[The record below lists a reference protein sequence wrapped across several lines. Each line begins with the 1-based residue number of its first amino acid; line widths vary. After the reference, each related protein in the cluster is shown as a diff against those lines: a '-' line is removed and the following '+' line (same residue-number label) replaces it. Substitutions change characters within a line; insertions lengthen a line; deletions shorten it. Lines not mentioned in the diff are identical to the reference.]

1 MKLTRYLGLVLGIIL
16 VSGVGF
22 AVVSLAATP
31 AAQAAR
37 GYRAAPGN
45 KPRVPNSLFAQITAN
60 TDQVLTTG
68 LAMAASTA
76 TVTPA
81 PASTRSPTATEGQT
95 PTTTSISD
103 TLQAAL
109 EKNENLTQY
118 RGELYLTEGD
128 TVFVAW
134 KGEGK
139 GEPASQHYIYS
150 DTLVKDTEVIRI
162 GEQVYVR
169 DANTPGAAW
178 SLVPA
183 EMLMQYITYTPRAVI
198 ANMLNDFSSFS
209 RGGTA
214 TLDGLDCEIFSQG
227 KAGAAATFAGM
238 LTNIKTPPSEEI
250 SALFE
255 SAEAHVWLCGD
266 GYIHQ
271 TQLTVEL
278 KEGGRGKTE
287 LKTRLYDF
295 DQAIQ
300 ITAPTNLI
308 PFPTPTAE
316 PTFTPQP
323 TLAPT
328 ATPNAAQATATAQ
341 AALGVL
347 KKSPGWGIL
356 FSDSFDEIA
365 NDWTTDSYTTDSGKG
380 KVTKKIQDSKYIWN
394 LRSARPIVNRELP
407 KFDSYFSKASISVDA
422 RWLEGATSC
431 AYGVTVQDDFTN
443 YYYFAIRPDG
453 IWKLAR
459 GKREAHTTDLLRGT
473 STAIHKN
480 EANKLRVLALDG
492 QILLFVNETFL
503 GRFDPDGEGEP
514 GVSGLVMELDQ
525 PDQACVV
532 EFDNFEVRLPV
543 GSEHDTVLA
552 KGFDSQN
559 AAKFPTGEYSD
570 GTASGKRE
578 IDGTKY
584 RWQLTANASS
594 VDQWAFPETEAL
606 SDFTVSVTTHALEGP
621 DRAESGL
628 VIRASAP
635 NTGYSFSLTNSGS
648 YVFRRTENGESD
660 TLIFPTPSDEIK
672 TGEPNRIKVVVIGA
686 HYDFF
691 INDKFVDHF
700 SDERLAS
707 GKTALQ
713 ARVYDKD
720 GQALYEFSDYELRA
734 ALPSDGAATP
744 TPTRSV
750 PQATATAQA
759 AAVGR
764 EQAETWSP
772 VLSGWDTENLADW
785 LVTEKKREGFQYE
798 WSIVGDK
805 YRLAEEMTS
814 TDGFVVYGTAPGYH
828 TGDYYFTVDAQRIS
842 GSPEVAYGLVFGHNR
857 DSEYTFFINDDFPV
871 GAGSTFTLDRREG
884 DHSEALFSYQDTTAV
899 QKGGVNRLGVLVQ
912 DKQINLFINDQPVGS
927 VRDDRLSSGRVG
939 VYSIILDPA
948 RAVFEF
954 SNFVLRV
961 PPDTTV
967 PTPSA
972 DEAAQLAREA
982 QAARKTAL
990 GWNVIAQDDFSNN
1003 ANAWPLDD
1011 SSPDWGPVT
1020 GQVLDGKYRWD
1031 SDLKQNIYFY
1041 EVAPKF
1047 PTVGDFYATVEGAM
1061 PSGPARHFYGMV
1073 LRVADGKY
1081 YKFRLRNDR
1090 YATLERVDPED
1101 TKLVREMVVPA
1112 IKPGQANRLGVLARG
1127 NRFDLFVNDEWVAQ
1141 VEDENLKQG
1150 QIGIM
1155 FGVDDLAP
1163 AVFEFDN
1170 FEIRAP

>member
-1 MKLTRYLGLVLGIIL
+1 MKLLRYLGFVLGVVL
-16 VSGVGF
+16 FSGVAL
-22 AVVSLAATP
+22 AVVTLTTAP
-31 AAQAAR
+31 AAQAAP
-37 GYRAAPGN
+37 GYRAAFGN
-45 KPRVPNSLFAQITAN
+45 KHRVPNTILAQITAN

-68 LAMAASTA
+68 LAMAAATA
-76 TVTPA
+76 TITPA
-81 PASTRSPTATEGQT
+81 PASTRPPSTAAGQT
-95 PTTTSISD
+95 PTTASISD
-103 TLQAAL
+103 TLQAAV
-109 EKNENLTQY
+109 EKNQNLTQY

-128 TVFVAW
+128 TVFVDW

-150 DTLVKDTEVIRI
+150 DTLVKNAEVIRI

-169 DANTPGAAW
+169 DANAPNEAW

-183 EMLMQYITYTPRAVI
+183 ELLFQYVSYTPRAVI
-198 ANMLNDFSSFS
+198 AIMFNDLASFS
-209 RGGTA
+209 KSGTA
-214 TLDGLDCEIFSQG
+214 TLDGLNCEIFSQS
-227 KAGAAATFAGM
+227 KAGAAATFASM
-238 LTNIKTPPSEEI
+238 LTNIKTPPSDEI

-255 SAEAHVWLCGD
+255 SAEAHVWLCED

-271 TQLTVEL
+271 TQLIVEL
-278 KEGGRGKTE
+278 KASGSGKTE

-295 DQAIQ
+295 DKDIQ

-316 PTFTPQP
+316 PTFTSQP
-323 TLAPT
+323 TLVPT

-341 AALGVL
+341 AALGVFQ
-347 KKSPGWGIL
+347 KSAGWGVL

-394 LRSARPIVNRELP
+394 LRSARPIVNRDLP
-407 KFDSYFSKASISVDA
+407 KFDSYFSKASTSVDA
-422 RWLEGATSC
+422 RWVEGATSC

-443 YYYFAIRPDG
+443 YYYFAIQPDG

-459 GKREAHTTDLLRGT
+459 GKGEAHTADLLRGI
-473 STAIHKN
+473 STAIHKD
-480 EANKLRVLALDG
+480 ETNKLRVLALDG
-492 QILLFVNETFL
+492 QILLFVNETYL

-552 KGFDSQN
+552 QGFDSQN

-584 RWQLTANASS
+584 RWQLTGNTSS

-606 SDFTVSVTTHALEGP
+606 TDFTVSVTTQALKGP
-621 DRAESGL
+621 ERAESGL
-628 VIRASAP
+628 VFRASGP
-635 NTGYSFSLTNSGS
+635 NIGYSFSITNFGS
-648 YVFRRTENGESD
+648 YVFRRTEIDESD

-672 TGEPNRIKVVVIGA
+672 KGEPNRIKVVVIGD

-700 SDERLAS
+700 SDDRLAS
-707 GKTALQ
+707 GKTALL

-720 GQALYEFSDYELRA
+720 GQALYEFTDYELRA
-734 ALPSDGAATP
+734 ALPSGGAPTP

-759 AAVGR
+759 AAANR

-772 VLSGWDTENLADW
+772 VLTGWDQENLADW
-785 LVTEKKREGFQYE
+785 WTTTKKREGFEYE
-798 WSIVGDK
+798 FSIVGDK
-805 YRLAEEMTS
+805 YQLAEEATS
-814 TDGFVVYGTAPGYH
+814 ADGFVVYGTAPGYH
-828 TGDYYFTVDAQRIS
+828 AGDFYVTVDAQRVS
-842 GSPEVAYGLVFGHNR
+842 GSPEVAYGLVFGFNR
-857 DSEYTFFINDDFPV
+857 DSEYTFFINDDFPI
-871 GAGSTFTLDRREG
+871 GAGSTFTLERREG
-884 DHSEALFSYQDTTAV
+884 DHSETFFSYQDTTAV
-899 QKGGVNRLGVLVQ
+899 HRGEVNRLGVLVQ
-912 DKQINLFINDQPVGS
+912 DKQINLFINNQLVGS
-927 VRDDRLSSGRVG
+927 VQDDCLSSGRVG

-948 RAVFEF
+948 KAVFEF
-954 SNFVLRV
+954 SDFVLRV
-961 PPDTTV
+961 PPDSTV

-972 DEAAQLAREA
+972 DETAQLAREA
-982 QAARKTAL
+982 QEARKTAL
-990 GWNVIAQDDFSNN
+990 GWDVVAQDDFSSN

-1011 SSPDWGPVT
+1011 TSPDWGAVT
-1020 GQVLDGKYRWD
+1020 GSVQDGKYRWD
-1031 SDLKQNIYFY
+1031 MDINQNVYFY

-1073 LRVADGKY
+1073 LRVADAKY

-1090 YATLERVDPED
+1090 YATLERLDVED
-1101 TKLVREMVVPA
+1101 TALVREMVVPA

-1127 NRFDLFVNDEWVAQ
+1127 NRFDLFINDEWVAQ
-1141 VEDENLKQG
+1141 VEDDGLKQG

-1155 FGVDDLAP
+1155 FGVDDFAP